1 MLVMAVSSKALCI
14 VFRML
19 YHTRQRKK
27 ISICGKESDLCNQT
41 SSRQSSSQ
49 SPLFGRSW
57 LPKRNRANF
66 HPFSLFLFFLSSLS
80 CLIFFF
86 PFLPFSRH
94 MYEFQ
99 RPANFPAIRYTIV
112 RRINEQRKKQKDT
125 ERYLSSTS
133 CPSNG
138 LPSPPVDHDDMF
150 KQEDTTTTTTTT
162 TTTPTPTTLPTSTL
176 VELSG
181 TPSSGNSCASSP
193 RESQHVMDEKAI
205 RDKIQELQ
213 NEKHELFQLM
223 KNLLSKQQQQQQQQ
237 EIQQQ
242 QQQIKMVEDHPL
254 PPPPPSSSSLHSSSS
269 LSISSSRVAPPPP
282 PPVVSTSSTSSSR
295 SSSSERSPS
304 PQTPPVQEQSSQR
317 MPPLTSLSSSSSSS
331 SQHMRS
337 SSLDHH
343 RSFPPHPPPPP
354 RYMPYHRRPPP
365 LAPPRYYSSRY
376 GGNSGGG
383 RPMNGFSSPSYPVS
397 RHDATLHV
405 ESYH

>member
-1 MLVMAVSSKALCI
+1 MMVMLRMIVSSKALCI

-27 ISICGKESDLCNQT
+27 ISICGKESDLCNQMKSS

-49 SPLFGRSW
+49 SPLLGRSW

-66 HPFSLFLFFLSSLS
+66 ILFLSS
-80 CLIFFF
+80 FFF
-86 PFLPFSRH
+86 FLLELFFSLSPVSLVSFLFSLSRY

-112 RRINEQRKKQKDT
+112 RRINEQRQKQKDT
-125 ERYLSSTS
+125 ERFLSSS
-133 CPSNG
+133 YPSNG

-150 KQEDTTTTTTTT
+150 KQEETTTTTTTCT
-162 TTTPTPTTLPTSTL
+162 TTLPTSTL
-176 VELSG
+176 AELSG

-193 RESQHVMDEKAI
+193 RESQHAMDEKAI

-223 KNLLSKQQQQQQQQ
+223 KNLLAKQQQQQQQE

-242 QQQIKMVEDHPL
+242 QQQQQQTKTENHPPSL
-254 PPPPPSSSSLHSSSS
+254 PSSSHSSSS
-269 LSISSSRVAPPPP
+269 LSSSKAAAH
-282 PPVVSTSSTSSSR
+282 PVVSTSSTSSSR

-304 PQTPPVQEQSSQR
+304 PQTPPVQEQSQK
-317 MPPLTSLSSSSSSS
+317 MPPLTSLSSSS
-331 SQHMRS
+331 QHNLRS

-343 RSFPPHPPPPP
+343 RSFPPHPPPP

-376 GGNSGGG
+376 GGSSGG

-397 RHDATLHV
+397 RHKHL
-405 ESYH
+405 Y